1 MRNVFSTESLP
12 SYHENLLIVSV
23 RKEALSSAPTGGPL
37 GQGQSAMMAAVS
49 PATTGLGAL
58 AFYER
63 AGMVKRVVPLRKEDP
78 REQPRTPSASVLSAL
93 FFSAAAPR
101 KNDPNHGVSI
111 VEIEHGHDTT
121 PLRTALANDPNIVAV
136 AKVPIR
142 YLAARRTAP
151 RRSSVASRV
160 ARPRA
165 SSKPA
170 ATISTV
176 PPPASAMWNLDR
188 IRWAQARAQ
197 SGFRDAVQISVAV
210 LDSGVDFDHPDLK
223 GQILG
228 YHWNYPDLSRPA
240 SSQDLIGHGTHVSGS
255 IGAIINN
262 DVGINGI
269 CKCNLSV
276 WKIFDDEPTYA
287 SGSGAFVYYVNP
299 IMYRRAL
306 ADCVQTPVDVMNL
319 SIGGPGEPD
328 AQEKW
333 LFEQLLSAGTIIC
346 AAMGNERQYGSPTS
360 YPGAIPGVVAVGAT
374 SLDDTVAVFSNRG
387 NHIAVSAPGKAI
399 WSTLP
404 TYAGQTG
411 FYATIGSDGSP
422 RQGKPVRRETDYDA
436 WDGTSMATPHV
447 TGAAA
452 LMVANKG
459 KLTPSKARDRLM
471 QTADKVAEM
480 KDAKFSPDYGAGRLN
495 LAKLLA

>member
-1 MRNVFSTESLP
+1 
-12 SYHENLLIVSV
+12 
-23 RKEALSSAPTGGPL
+23 
-37 GQGQSAMMAAVS
+37 
-49 PATTGLGAL
+49 
-58 AFYER
+58 
-63 AGMVKRVVPLRKEDP
+63 
-78 REQPRTPSASVLSAL
+78 
-93 FFSAAAPR
+93 
-101 KNDPNHGVSI
+101 
-111 VEIEHGHDTT
+111 
-121 PLRTALANDPNIVAV
+121 
-136 AKVPIR
+136 
-142 YLAARRTAP
+142 
-151 RRSSVASRV
+151 
-160 ARPRA
+160 
-165 SSKPA
+165 
-170 ATISTV
+170 
-176 PPPASAMWNLDR
+176 
-188 IRWAQARAQ
+188 
-197 SGFRDAVQISVAV
+197 
-210 LDSGVDFDHPDLK
+210 
-223 GQILG
+223 
-228 YHWNYPDLSRPA
+228 
-240 SSQDLIGHGTHVSGS
+240 
-255 IGAIINN
+255 
-262 DVGINGI
+262 
-269 CKCNLSV
+269 
-276 WKIFDDEPTYA
+276 
-287 SGSGAFVYYVNP
+287 
-299 IMYRRAL
+299 MYRRAL